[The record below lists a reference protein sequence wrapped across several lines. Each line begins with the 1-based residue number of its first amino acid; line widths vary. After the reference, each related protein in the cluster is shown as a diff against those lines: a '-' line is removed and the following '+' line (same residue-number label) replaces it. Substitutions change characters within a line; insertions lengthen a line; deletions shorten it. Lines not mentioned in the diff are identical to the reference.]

1 MNPFVFGIFGL
12 GTSEII
18 VIVIAILILFGA
30 KKIPQFAKGL
40 GQGVREF
47 KDAAGNVKKEINDE
61 VRQVNQAA
69 DVNSTTVNQPNQQG
83 QA

>member
-1 MNPFVFGIFGL
+1 MNQFVFGLFGL

-47 KDAAGNVKKEINDE
+47 KDAAGNVKKEIADE
-61 VRQVNQAA
+61 ARQVNQAA
-69 DVNSTTVNQPNQQG
+69 DVNSSVNAQG
-83 QA
+83 PQAQA